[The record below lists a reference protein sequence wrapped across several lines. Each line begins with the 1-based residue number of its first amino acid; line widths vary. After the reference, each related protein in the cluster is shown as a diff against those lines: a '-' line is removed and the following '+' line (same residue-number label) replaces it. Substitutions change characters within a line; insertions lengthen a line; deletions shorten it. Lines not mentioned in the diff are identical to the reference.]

1 METWLKG
8 TRFLA
13 LHGGYRATKG
23 HLPHSSRGD
32 VMPVWSRGFPRT
44 FEAAREARSFLRGV
58 LSSRIPPQVL
68 DDVTLMTSELAMNG
82 VRHVSAAEGDW
93 LEVSVEYGDD
103 VLKVSVRDPG
113 TDFAR
118 EDEVIPRG
126 GQTGGWGLPIVNGL
140 SSRWGVAP
148 DAGGTTVWFEVDQPM
163 RGE

>member
-1 METWLKG
+1 
-8 TRFLA
+8 
-13 LHGGYRATKG
+13 
-23 HLPHSSRGD
+23 
-32 VMPVWSRGFPRT
+32 MPVWSRGFPRT

-58 LSSRIPPQVL
+58 LSSRIPAQVL
-68 DDVTLMTSELAMNG
+68 DDVTLMTSELATNG

-93 LEVSVEYGDD
+93 LEVWVEYGDG

-113 TDFAR
+113 TDFGR
-118 EDEVIPRG
+118 EEDEVIPRR